1 MLSERNQNNS
11 DARQE
16 ILTAIRQNLAKSA
29 PFDAAHREHHAHQE
43 KPATMDAP
51 LVSSA
56 DLQKV
61 PLIERFRENLVSI
74 GGNCSVVGSEQE
86 AAQAIQAIIENSKVQ
101 RIAFS
106 DSPLV
111 EKTIEFLKTDAEFTK
126 NASAATLFECDLGIT
141 SAQWGIAETGTLV
154 LESEKE
160 FNRLTSLVP
169 PVHICLLEAKNMRE
183 TLGEI
188 LQNLNTGNLSRTVT
202 FITGPSRTSDIELTL
217 AIGVHGPAELHVIVI
232 GEELK
237 PQIDTD
243 EHG

>member
-16 ILTAIRQNLAKSA
+16 ILTAIRRNLAKSE

-43 KPATMDAP
+43 NPANTP

-56 DLQKV
+56 NLQKV
-61 PLIERFRENLVSI
+61 SLIERFRENLISI

-86 AAQAIQAIIENSKVQ
+86 AAQAIETIVGNTKVQ
-101 RIAFS
+101 RIATS
-106 DSPLV
+106 DAILV
-111 EKTIEFLKTDAEFTK
+111 EKTVGLLKTDAEFMQ
-126 NASAATLFECDLGIT
+126 NVSAGALFECDFGIT
-141 SAQWGIAETGTLV
+141 SAQWAIAETGTLV

-160 FNRLTSLVP
+160 SNRLTSLVP
-169 PVHICLLEAKNMRE
+169 PVHICLLEAKNMRQ

-188 LQNLNTGNLSRTVT
+188 LQNLNAENLSRTVT

-232 GEELK
+232 
-237 PQIDTD
+237 D
-243 EHG
+243 E